1 MTENLHTLVS
11 PPSTG
16 PAPLLDMAS
25 ILRDPAQHFQLDL
38 DQAPQAIASFRQAAE
53 QLRDLMDRAARLAD
67 IPAPGG
73 DAVSLNAVK
82 EIGQWAAGN
91 DPGSLRSALQSGAI
105 ELEKVADSLERS
117 VQAHRDADEAN
128 AAQLRQQEL

>member
-16 PAPLLDMAS
+16 SAPLLDMAS

-38 DQAPQAIASFRQAAE
+38 DQAPQAIATFRQAAE
-53 QLRDLMDRAARLAD
+53 QLQDLKRDAEQLANV
-67 IPAPGG
+67 PAPGW

-91 DPGSLRSALQSGAI
+91 DPGSLRSALESGAI
-105 ELEKVADSLERS
+105 ELEKVADALERS
-117 VQAHRDADEAN
+117 VQAHCDTDEVN
-128 AAQLRQQEL
+128 ATQLHQQEL